1 MMRVHGTVVYAH
13 SDGELPD
20 WVSYSNE
27 DHTIAGTLRDPVA
40 GGMMGEAIY
49 RNYDAEALYAQYN
62 NRAMTPPEE
71 LAAIKVDQERRSDAF
86 RGASSRAELD
96 VAYGPHVRERLDL
109 FLPEVKNAP
118 LFAYIHG
125 GYWQWNDK
133 EPFVF
138 LGEHL
143 VAGGAA
149 FANIEYALCP
159 DVSLSEL
166 TDQVR
171 RAIAYLWL
179 EAERFGY
186 DPDRIV
192 VSGHS
197 AGGHLT
203 GMMMATDWP
212 AFANELPADL
222 VAAGLPISGVYDVEA
237 VRLTPLNDLV
247 RMDQAEARALSPMF
261 LTPTSRAPM
270 TVVVGGTESDEFHRQ
285 AEDFATAW
293 RKSDVEADIVVAP
306 GRDHF
311 TVLNALAE
319 PGHDVLT
326 AANRLLGI

>member
-1 MMRVHGTVVYAH
+1 MERGCGA
-13 SDGELPD
+13 P
-20 WVSYSNE
+20 
-27 DHTIAGTLRDPVA
+27 RA
-40 GGMMGEAIY
+40 GGMMSEAVY

-62 NRAMTPPEE
+62 NRAMTPADE
-71 LAAIKVDQERRSDAF
+71 LAAIKVGQERRSDAF
-86 RGASSRAELD
+86 RSSATRAELN
-96 VAYGPHVRERLDL
+96 VAYGPHTRERLDL
-109 FLPEVKNAP
+109 FLPEATNAP

-159 DVSLSEL
+159 TVSLSEL
-166 TDQVR
+166 TDQIR
-171 RAIAYLWL
+171 RALAYLWR
-179 EAERFGY
+179 EANKFGY
-186 DPDRIV
+186 DRNRIV

-203 GMMMATDWP
+203 AMMMATDWST
-212 AFANELPADL
+212 FADGLPSDL
-222 VAAGLPISGVYDVEA
+222 VAAGLPISGIYDVEA

-247 RMDQAEARALSPMF
+247 RMDEAEARALSPMF
-261 LTPTSRAPM
+261 LPPVSRAPM
-270 TVVVGGTESDEFHRQ
+270 TVVVGGAESEEFHRQ
-285 AEDFATAW
+285 ADEFAAAW
-293 RKSDVEADIVVAP
+293 RKTGVAADVVTAP

-319 PGHDVLT
+319 PGHDVLA

>member
-1 MMRVHGTVVYAH
+1 
-13 SDGELPD
+13 
-20 WVSYSNE
+20 
-27 DHTIAGTLRDPVA
+27 
-40 GGMMGEAIY
+40 MGEAVY

-62 NRAMTPPEE
+62 NRAMIAPEE
-71 LAAIKVDQERRSDAF
+71 LEAIKADQERRSDAF
-86 RGASSRAELD
+86 RAAASRAELD
-96 VAYGPHVRERLDL
+96 IAYGPHARERLDL
-109 FLPEVKNAP
+109 FLPDAENAP

-138 LGEHL
+138 LCEQL

-159 DVSLSEL
+159 EVGLSEL

-171 RAIAYLWL
+171 RALAYLWR
-179 EAERFGY
+179 EADGFGY
-186 DPDRIV
+186 DRGRIV

-203 GMMMATDWP
+203 AMMMATDWP
-212 AFANELPADL
+212 ACGDGLPADL
-222 VAAGLPISGVYDVEA
+222 VAAGLPISGVYDVEP

-247 RMDQAEARALSPMF
+247 RMDEAEARAQSPMF
-261 LTPTSRAPM
+261 LAPASRAPLI
-270 TVVVGGTESDEFHRQ
+270 VVVGGTESDEFQRQ
-285 AEDFATAW
+285 AADYAASW
-293 RKSDVEADIVVAP
+293 RKSGVAAEVVVAP

-319 PGHDVLT
+319 PGHDALA
-326 AANRLLGI
+326 AANRLLGL